1 MHDAENDA
9 SPRVVGGYKL
19 NFTESYNINTS
30 TYILNMEKPANESK
44 KNTNNRGRGGG
55 ANHTTRRRNN
65 NNNNVKGK
73 IPIAANEKRS
83 NTDNGK
89 KHDTNGN
96 SADSLVVKDTDP
108 YPPYT
113 PIDECLVRYNLTA
126 TSSPATAPTEPGLK
140 RIIRGKLRVL
150 PGTNKNAFVTC
161 DRGIYK
167 NDIIISD
174 NYFRNRALDG
184 DLVFVELLD
193 ETPSPGNTEGITMD
207 EYEISNAMQRTTVN
221 NSQSEDD
228 DGDDDEAGDTVATN
242 WQEDLHSIIKKPDV
256 VPPRTWQED
265 EIQMDLW
272 NPQVEIIQTE
282 PLSHDELVAKILLNS
297 VAKQLQGRVVH
308 VILPKEVCSEI
319 GGTGAKQTTL
329 PRRRIVG
336 SLMIL
341 QRNGIVLLTPNNKSL
356 PQFQCLPKNETK
368 TLLCKIEKEYDL
380 KQVLFQAE
388 YEYGSWKESQRH
400 WPPCYNLKFLGES
413 CVIENEIQALL
424 TEFQV
429 DHGDFDS
436 DVLKDVDDVVQSG
449 LYVQPGNAELEWK
462 PSPDMYQGRRDYRTQ
477 RIFTIDPTTAKDLD
491 DALHITELDDGTVE
505 IGVHIADVSY
515 FVRPDTAVNDEAT
528 RRATTVYLVD
538 RTVPML
544 PRPLCEV
551 ACSLNENVERLA
563 FSCVWRMNK
572 DGTLRMKKA
581 SNGKKEEDVW
591 YGRTVIKSC
600 SRLDYSTAQNIIE
613 NKVARFGEDDVE
625 SSEELWPS
633 SRRPTGGHTM
643 QEVAADVRLMNRV
656 AMARRKLRFDHGAV
670 ALNSVKLTFQLDT
683 DGQTPILA
691 APYPIRDSNRLI
703 EEYMLLANY
712 LVAQRLITHAGDL
725 ACLRNHR
732 SPKIEQMD
740 KAAAVAK
747 AGLDFDIDVTS
758 SQALHRSLVNL
769 GQVCADPLVM
779 ICITQMMT
787 LPMQQAQY
795 FAAGTL
801 PKEEWRHFALNMPY
815 YTHFTS
821 PIRRYPDIIVHRLL
835 QATLDGT
842 ESVQAFPQ
850 DAQKIETLCVHCSEM
865 QMASKNAQQR
875 CDRIFLAL
883 YIRKY
888 PMTNQMGIVL
898 SVGQKAF
905 TVYVPSIGADAMLYL
920 DEHKN
925 ILTYTSEERNDK
937 SRKITLQQKQSNVQD
952 RWNTLEIL
960 VFTKLCVTVIC
971 NTKAPIDIKLQF
983 EKPY

>member
-1 MHDAENDA
+1 MENA
-9 SPRVVGGYKL
+9 SATTNKV
-19 NFTESYNINTS
+19 
-30 TYILNMEKPANESK
+30 ANR
-44 KNTNNRGRGGG
+44 KNTGRGRPKPSSN
-55 ANHTTRRRNN
+55 ATRRRPNT
-65 NNNNVKGK
+65 KGK
-73 IPIAANEKRS
+73 CESKEPSTNANPNNS
-83 NTDNGK
+83 NVNS
-89 KHDTNGN
+89 TN
-96 SADSLVVKDTDP
+96 VKDTDP
-108 YPPYT
+108 YPSYLD
-113 PIDECLVRYNLTA
+113 INECLQRYNSHTSTTTA
-126 TSSPATAPTEPGLK
+126 NVTTAGSK

-150 PGTNKNAFVTC
+150 PGMNKNAFVTC

-174 NYFRNRALDG
+174 NYYRNRALDG
-184 DLVFVELLD
+184 DLVFVEIFEESSLTKND
-193 ETPSPGNTEGITMD
+193 ERMTMD
-207 EYEISNAMQRTTVN
+207 EHELLTNAVQRTKLS

-228 DGDDDEAGDTVATN
+228 DDNDFEDDDEEEEEEEDDEAGDTIATN
-242 WQEDLHSIIKKPDV
+242 WQEATHNSTTKPDI

-272 NPQVEIIQTE
+272 NPQVEIFQPK
-282 PLSHDELVAKILLNS
+282 PLSHDDVAAMSASPGN
-297 VAKQLQGRVVH
+297 VVPQLHGRVVH
-308 VILPKEVCSEI
+308 VVPPKEMSSEI
-319 GGTGAKQTTL
+319 GDTGSATTGTTSANAVHKVS

-341 QRNGIVLLTPNNKSL
+341 PRNGIVLLTPNNKSL
-356 PQFQCLPKNETK
+356 PQFQCLPKHETQA
-368 TLLCKIEKEYDL
+368 LLCQIEKDYDL
-380 KQVLFQAE
+380 KLVLFQAE
-388 YEYGSWKESQRH
+388 YEYGSWNESQRQ

-413 CVIENEIQALL
+413 CLIENEIQALL

-429 DHGDFDS
+429 DHGDFS
-436 DVLKDVDDVVQSG
+436 SEVLKDVDDVVQSG
-449 LYVQPGNAELEWK
+449 LFVHPGSTELEWK
-462 PSPDMYQGRRDYRTQ
+462 PSPDMYSGRRDYRTQ

-491 DALHITELDDGTVE
+491 DALHITELEDGTVE

-515 FVRPDTAVNDEAT
+515 FVRPGTAVNVEAT

-572 DGTLRMKKA
+572 DGTLRLKKS

-600 SRLDYSTAQNIIE
+600 ARLDYSTAQNIID
-613 NKVARFGEDDVE
+613 NKVARLHEDDAE
-625 SSEELWPS
+625 CSEEFWPS

-643 QEVAADVRLMNRV
+643 QQVAADVRLMHRV
-656 AMARRKLRFDHGAV
+656 AMARRKLRFDHGAL

-747 AGLDFDIDVTS
+747 AGLDFDIDITS
-758 SQALHRSLVNL
+758 SQALHQSLVNL
-769 GQVCADPLVM
+769 GQVCSDPLVM
-779 ICITQMMT
+779 TCITQMMT

-835 QATLDGT
+835 QATLDGA
-842 ESVQAFPQ
+842 ESVQNFPQ
-850 DAQKIETLCVHCSEM
+850 DVQQIESLCVHCSEM

-875 CDRIFLAL
+875 CDRIYLAL

-888 PMTNQMGIVL
+888 PMSNQMGIVL

-905 TVYVPSIGADAMLYL
+905 TVYVPTIGADAMLYL
-920 DEHKN
+920 DEHKT

-937 SRKITLQQKQSNVQD
+937 SRKIVLQQKQSNAQN
-952 RWNTLEIL
+952 RWNTFEIL
-960 VFTKLCVTVIC
+960 VFTKLYVTVIC
-971 NTKAPIDIKLQF
+971 NTKPPIDIKLQF

>member
-1 MHDAENDA
+1 MENSAAATQQKTNSSGRGGTSHPARRRYNAKGKNQIA
-9 SPRVVGGYKL
+9 SNGRQ
-19 NFTESYNINTS
+19 TH
-30 TYILNMEKPANESK
+30 
-44 KNTNNRGRGGG
+44 NTNNDTK
-55 ANHTTRRRNN
+55 HHP
-65 NNNNVKGK
+65 NNNNV
-73 IPIAANEKRS
+73 
-83 NTDNGK
+83 
-89 KHDTNGN
+89 N
-96 SADSLVVKDTDP
+96 SLTVNDTDP
-108 YPPYT
+108 YPPYI
-113 PIDECLVRYNLTA
+113 PVSECLLRYNLTA
-126 TSSPATAPTEPGLK
+126 TNSSTATTFTGTTTTTVSDSTDPLK

-161 DRGIYK
+161 DRGLIK

-174 NYFRNRALDG
+174 NYYRNRALDG
-184 DLVFVELLD
+184 DLVFVELFD
-193 ETPSPGNTEGITMD
+193 DVPQENNVEGITMA
-207 EYEISNAMQRTTVN
+207 EYELSKEMQRTTLCN
-221 NSQSEDD
+221 SSQSESDENGDD
-228 DGDDDEAGDTVATN
+228 ENEDEGDYDDEAGDTVGTN
-242 WQEDLHSIIKKPDV
+242 WQDEESHNLTQKPEDAPR
-256 VPPRTWQED
+256 RTWQED
-265 EIQMDLW
+265 EVQMDLW
-272 NPQVEIIQTE
+272 NPQVEIMQPE
-282 PLSHDELVAKILLNS
+282 PLSHDEIAAMTSASNV
-297 VAKQLQGRVVH
+297 VKQLQGRVVH
-308 VILPKEVCSEI
+308 VVPPKEVCSEI
-319 GGTGAKQTTL
+319 GEISNTRTTAL

-356 PQFQCLPKNETK
+356 PQFQCLPKDETK
-368 TLLCKIEKEYDL
+368 TLLCDIEKDYDL

-388 YEYGSWKESQRH
+388 YEYGSWKESQRQ

-429 DHGDFDS
+429 DHGDFYS

-449 LYVQPGNAELEWK
+449 LFVQPGGTELEWK
-462 PSPDMYQGRRDYRTQ
+462 PSPDMYHGRRDYRSQ

-505 IGVHIADVSY
+505 IGVHIADVSF

-563 FSCVWRMNK
+563 FSCVWKMNK

-581 SNGKKEEDVW
+581 ANCKNEEDVW

-600 SRLDYSTAQNIIE
+600 ARLDYSTAQNIID
-613 NKVARFGEDDVE
+613 NKVARIGEDDVE
-625 SSEELWPS
+625 SSEEMWPL
-633 SRRPTGGHTM
+633 SRRPTGGHTI
-643 QEVAADVRLMNRV
+643 QQVAADVRLMNRV
-656 AMARRKLRFDHGAV
+656 AIARRKLRFDHGAV

-712 LVAQRLITHAGDL
+712 LVAQRLITHAGGL

-732 SPKIEQMD
+732 APKIEQMD

-747 AGLDFDIDVTS
+747 AGLDFDIDITS

-769 GQVCADPLVM
+769 GQVCSDPLVM
-779 ICITQMMT
+779 TCITQMMT

-842 ESVQAFPQ
+842 ESVQKFPQ
-850 DAQKIETLCVHCSEM
+850 DVQQIESLCVHCSEM

-905 TVYVPSIGADAMLYL
+905 TVYVPSIGADAILYL
-920 DEHKN
+920 EEHKN
-925 ILTYTSEERNDK
+925 LLTYSSEERNDK
-937 SRKITLQQKQSNVQD
+937 SRKITLQQKQSNVPN
-952 RWNTLEIL
+952 RWNTLDIL
-960 VFTKLCVTVIC
+960 VFTKLYVTVVC
-971 NTKAPIDIKLQF
+971 NTKPPIDIKLQF